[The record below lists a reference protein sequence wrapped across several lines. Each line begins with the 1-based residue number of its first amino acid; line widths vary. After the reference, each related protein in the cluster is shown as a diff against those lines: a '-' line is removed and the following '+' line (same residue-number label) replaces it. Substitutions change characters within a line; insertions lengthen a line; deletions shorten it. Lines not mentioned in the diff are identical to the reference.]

1 MKKSIL
7 NLLATINCDL
17 MGINS
22 FQNWKDF
29 TIFEDQQHT
38 IYKIRQVRIQNAS
51 PSLYYKITT
60 MPLKH
65 VFVGVLKY

>member
-1 MKKSIL
+1 
-7 NLLATINCDL
+7 

-22 FQNWKDF
+22 FRNWRDF
-29 TIFEDQQHT
+29 TITKDQQRT
-38 IYKIRQVRIQNAS
+38 IYKIRRVRIQNAS